1 MKMTAV
7 AVFTLLG
14 LAAIWD
20 ISYRKIPNVILV
32 TFFII
37 GLAYQL
43 LCGEIWMAVGG
54 LSCGFALT
62 LLPVL
67 CRGMGMGDQK
77 LLMAV
82 GVWIGAAGTYK
93 LFTYSIFVCL
103 TALVVNP
110 RKCAAAFR
118 NLRVLAAGWTGHR
131 EVWLPT
137 RKTTA
142 LALPFAIY
150 LFASYVVYLLEEQA
164 NAIWQG

>member
-1 MKMTAV
+1 MTMPAV
-7 AVFTLLG
+7 AVFALLG

-20 ISYRKIPNVILV
+20 SRYRKIPNRMLVI
-32 TFFII
+32 FFII

-67 CRGMGMGDQK
+67 SRGMGMGDQK
-77 LLMAV
+77 LFMIV
-82 GVWIGAAGTYK
+82 GVWIGAVGTYK

-103 TALVVNP
+103 AALVVNP

-118 NLRVLAAGWTGHR
+118 NLRVMAAGWTGHR
-131 EVWLPT
+131 EIWLPT
-137 RKTTA
+137 HKTTA
-142 LALPFAIY
+142 LALPFAVY
-150 LFASYVVYLLEEQA
+150 LFAAYLVYLLEGQA
-164 NAIWQG
+164 NAI